1 MNNYSTKNQSLNKY
15 FIITLLHKH
24 PAVGY
29 QIEIS
34 KYKENQLNQTAKRIE
49 HKNESINYK
58 QKH

>member
-49 HKNESINYK
+49 HKNESIKYK
-58 QKH
+58 